1 MRSAK
6 FSYLPEERQTEL
18 KNIAKSDS
26 KFIIVI
32 LVIISVSVTIA
43 IITVITIMI

>member
-18 KNIAKSDS
+18 KNIAKY

-32 LVIISVSVTIA
+32 LVSVSITIV
-43 IITVITIMI
+43 IITIMI